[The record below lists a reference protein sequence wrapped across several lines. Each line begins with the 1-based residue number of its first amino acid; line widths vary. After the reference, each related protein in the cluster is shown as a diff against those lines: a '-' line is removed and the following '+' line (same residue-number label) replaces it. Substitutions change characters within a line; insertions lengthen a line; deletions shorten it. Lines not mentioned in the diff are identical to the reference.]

1 MKESVVKK
9 DLVDGI
15 IHVTK
20 GGAGFLPHED
30 FEEDIYIHRRNINI
44 ALNGDTVKVS
54 VVKKK
59 KGGRAEGEVVKILKR
74 ATEDF
79 VGVLK
84 KGPGSPVFEADDVR
98 MYANIR
104 VKNTGDAKPGDKVV
118 VKIVRWKN
126 THVDPVGEV
135 TKVLGRAGE
144 HETEMQSV
152 IITHGFSEVFPE
164 EVLKEA
170 DEIGKKP
177 AVSQKDID
185 ERRDMR
191 SIPTFTIDPKT
202 AKDFDDAISIQI
214 LENGNVEVGIHIA
227 DVSHYVQEGTAL
239 DKDARKRATSVY
251 LVDRVIPML
260 PEVLSN
266 DICSLNPGVDRLAFS
281 AIFTISKQY
290 KDSPCTVVDRW
301 FGRSVI
307 RSQHR
312 FTYQSAQEVVD
323 GKEGV
328 FKDEL
333 LLADTI
339 AKSLRK
345 EREKRGAISFD
356 TEEIGFELD
365 DKGKPVRVFVKDRLE
380 TMKLIEELMLLANR
394 EVAEW
399 IGTHCKDKKEHQ
411 RTFIYRIH
419 DTPDPDK
426 IEELQIFLKAIGYDL
441 GKDGNQ
447 IASKDIDKLLRDVK
461 GKPEEALVQMATLRS
476 MAKAIY
482 SHKNI
487 GHFSLGFQ
495 HYTHFTSPIR
505 RYPDI
510 IAHRILWSHLKG
522 PEISKK
528 EIESYQK
535 AAITSSEREVAAV
548 QAERESTKY
557 KQIEFMQDKIGQ
569 EFDAI
574 ITGITEHGMY
584 LAEKESRA
592 EGMAHIS
599 SLKDD
604 YYNYDQKKYALVG
617 KKGKKY
623 QLGDTVKVVLK
634 NASLETRQIDWEVVD

>member
-1 MKESVVKK
+1 MKNEHIE
-9 DLVDGI
+9 GI
-15 IHVTK
+15 INVTRS
-20 GGAGFLPHED
+20 GVGFVPNEN
-30 FEEDIYIHRRNINI
+30 FEEDIYISRKLINI
-44 ALNGDTVKVS
+44 ALNGDTVQ
-54 VVKKK
+54 VKIIKSKK
-59 KGGRAEGEVVKILKR
+59 KGDRAEGEVIKVLKR

-84 KGPGSPVFEADDVR
+84 KGPGAPIFEADDPR
-98 MYANIR
+98 MHAQIR
-104 VKNTGDAKPGDKVV
+104 VKDTRNAVVGDKVV
-118 VKIVRWKN
+118 VKIVRWKSPS
-126 THVDPVGEV
+126 VDPVGEV
-135 TKVLGRAGE
+135 IKVLGKAGE

-152 IITHGFSEVFPE
+152 MVTHGFSESFPE
-164 EVLKEA
+164 DVLKEA
-170 DEIGKKP
+170 EDIGRKP
-177 AVSQKDID
+177 AVLDEDIK

-191 SIPTFTIDPKT
+191 RVPTFTIDPET
-202 AKDFDDAISIQI
+202 AKDFDDAISVQT
-214 LENGNVEVGIHIA
+214 LENGSVEIGIHIA
-227 DVSHYVQEGTAL
+227 DVSHYVRENTAL

-266 DICSLNPGVDRLAFS
+266 DICSLNPDVERLAFS
-281 AIFTISKQY
+281 AIFTLSKGTPWTI
-290 KDSPCTVVDRW
+290 KDRW

-312 FTYQSAQEVVD
+312 FTYQSAQKVLDTKV
-323 GKEGV
+323 GPLYN
-328 FKDEL
+328 EL
-333 LLADTI
+333 KILDDIKL
-339 AKSLRK
+339 SLRK
-345 EREKRGAISFD
+345 EREKKGAISFD
-356 TEEIGFELD
+356 TEEVGFELD
-365 DKGKPVRVFVKDRLE
+365 GKGKPVRVFVKERLE
-380 TMKLIEELMLLANR
+380 TMRLIEELMLLANR

-441 GKDGNQ
+441 GKDGDGRQ

-510 IAHRILWSHLKG
+510 IAHRILWSHLSG

-528 EIESYQK
+528 EMEAYQK

-557 KQIEFMQDKIGQ
+557 KQIEFMQDKVGQ

-599 SLKDD
+599 SLRDD
-604 YYNYDQKKYALVG
+604 YYNYDQKKYSLVG

-623 QLGDTVKVVLK
+623 RLGDTVKVILK
-634 NASLETRQIDWEVVD
+634 NASLETKQIDWEVVA